1 MFERL
6 SVMLMKEFIQL
17 KRDRWAMFRLIVPL
31 LVQLFAF
38 GYAATF
44 TVSHVSTAILD
55 LDQSSLSRALISH
68 FTATS
73 IFDVVDVATDQREI
87 TRDLDDGTATL
98 AIVIHSGFAADFDNG
113 REAPLQLIVDGTNSN
128 TALIALGYASQ
139 IVSIFQSDQNARIIP
154 ASAGAGAPQRGERA
168 GDPAA
173 PGTVTL
179 SLEDQP
185 WFNPGLNDRWFF
197 IPGIIGTLI
206 LVQIVGLTAFAIVRE
221 REVGTLEQILV
232 SPIRPFEFIL
242 GKTIPFFLIG
252 LADVALIGIVGVL
265 WFGVPFVGNPFLML
279 LGAAFFLL
287 GVLGLGLLLSTFSRT
302 QQQAFALNFFLLNPF
317 FILSGFAFPIAAMPP
332 FLQWFTYLN
341 PLRYFLVVIRALF
354 LKGVGF
360 ADLWPDFLAMFLL
373 GAGAL
378 AISVMRFNKSLD

>member
-1 MFERL
+1 MLGRL
-6 SVMLMKEFIQL
+6 QVMLMKEFL
-17 KRDRWAMFRLIVPL
+17 ELRRDRWAMFRLIVPL

-44 TVSHVSTAILD
+44 TVNHVSTAILD
-55 LDQSSLSRALISH
+55 LDQSEASRALISH

-73 IFDVVDVATDQREI
+73 IFDVVDIATDQRQI
-87 TRDLDDGTATL
+87 TRDINDGSAAL
-98 AIVIHSGFAADFDNG
+98 AIVIHARFAADLANG
-113 REAPLQLIVDGTNSN
+113 REAPLQAIVDGTNSN
-128 TALIALGYASQ
+128 TALIALGYVSE
-139 IVSIFQSDQNARIIP
+139 IVALFQADETTQTLP
-154 ASAGAGAPQRGERA
+154 ASTE
-168 GDPAA
+168 DPAA
-173 PGTVTL
+173 PPTITL
-179 SLEDQP
+179 SLADQP

-197 IPGIIGTLI
+197 IPGIIGTLV
-206 LVQIVGLTAFAIVRE
+206 LVQIVGLTAFAVVRE

-232 SPIRPFEFIL
+232 SPISSFEFIL

-279 LGAAFFLL
+279 LGASLFLL

-341 PLRYFLVVIRALF
+341 PLRYFLVVIRSLF

-360 ADLWPDFLAMFLL
+360 YDLWPQFLAMFLL

-378 AISVMRFNKSLD
+378 AISVMRFSKSLD